1 MLFWNVK
8 GLSFK
13 IGNRVPLSLPQSKT
27 IQKDVTRKNGKIR
40 GWKTGKEELNVIV
53 CLENRRQTISI
64 NIYGSQACLEPNSIF
79 LQQS

>member
-1 MLFWNVK
+1 MWGTLLFWNGK

-53 CLENRRQTISI
+53 CLPRK
-64 NIYGSQACLEPNSIF
+64 
-79 LQQS
+79 